1 MLDKYLPKLDLHG
14 LDRDYA
20 RILLHEFIEDN
31 RKLGN
36 KTIEIIHGKG
46 KGILK
51 RAVHEEL
58 KINKLVE
65 SYKLDNFND
74 GCTVVILK
82 KWFCYVL

>member
-20 RILLHEFIEDN
+20 RILLREFIDDN
-31 RKLGN
+31 HKLGN

-51 RAVHEEL
+51 RSVQEEL
-58 KINKLVE
+58 KINRLVE

-74 GCTVVILK
+74 GCTIVILK
-82 KWFCYVL
+82 

>member
-20 RILLHEFIEDN
+20 RILLREFIEDN

-82 KWFCYVL
+82 K

>member
-20 RILLHEFIEDN
+20 RILLREFIEDN

-51 RAVHEEL
+51 RVVHEEL

-74 GCTVVILK
+74 GCTIVILK
-82 KWFCYVL
+82 

>member
-20 RILLHEFIEDN
+20 RILLREFIEDN
-31 RKLGN
+31 HKLGN
-36 KTIEIIHGKG
+36 YKVEIIHGKG

-51 RAVHEEL
+51 RVVHEEL

-74 GCTVVILK
+74 GCTIVILK
-82 KWFCYVL
+82 

>member
-20 RILLHEFIEDN
+20 RILLREFIEDN

-58 KINKLVE
+58 NINKLVE

-74 GCTVVILK
+74 GCTIVILK
-82 KWFCYVL
+82 

>member
-20 RILLHEFIEDN
+20 RILLREFIEDN

-51 RAVHEEL
+51 RTVHEEL

-74 GCTVVILK
+74 GCTIVILK
-82 KWFCYVL
+82 